1 MFFAWDGLEVVR
13 YEMPQNRMRAPDW
26 RGAVGGALKEM
37 MAMSD
42 EERAA
47 MGARGREWIRR
58 DFSWKGIGAQM
69 KAAYEWLLGK
79 RPRPEWV
86 RVD

>member
-1 MFFAWDGLEVVR
+1 
-13 YEMPQNRMRAPDW
+13 MPIGVEPLA
-26 RGAVGGALKEM
+26 AALKEM

-58 DFSWKGIGAQM
+58 DFSWKGIGAKM
-69 KAAYEWLLGK
+69 KAAYEWLLSSGK
-79 RPRPEWV
+79 KDRPNMV